1 MKTLNGIRCDSCS
14 RIEGVNVLR
23 KDRRPDVD
31 SRDRWFDFVLPPNG
45 SFAGIAS
52 ESNPKALAALHACP
66 GCRDKVRAAIG
77 SKNPEL
83 LPHGPLRDIL
93 TIIRSKDRLRDLG
106 VS

>member
-1 MKTLNGIRCDSCS
+1 MKNLNGIRCDSCS

-31 SRDRWFDFVLPPNG
+31 SRDRFFDFVMPPNG
-45 SFAGIAS
+45 KFRGIAS
-52 ESNPKALAALHACP
+52 ESDPNKLAALHCCP

-77 SKNPEL
+77 TKNPDL
-83 LPHGPLRDIL
+83 LPHGPLREVL
-93 TIIRSKDRLRDLG
+93 TIVRSKDRLRDLG